1 MAVADGI
8 TRFPVFGLSVHRAQ
22 IGSSL
27 VTLWLAD
34 DAVSEQGAR
43 YCSFVVRML
52 SRLTSMYAAALPL
65 DSCCQS
71 NGRYGT
77 VCSPLRQNSCR
88 LFKIRTWGGDK
99 GQKWQGTDRNSW
111 TER

>member
-77 VCSPLRQNSCR
+77 VCSVGSHSVRP
-88 LFKIRTWGGDK
+88 
-99 GQKWQGTDRNSW
+99 RNSLPAVG
-111 TER
+111 TMKNRTAGAG